1 MTRPLTL
8 RRLTMPVLALFLLS
22 GCAGTPAASNDS
34 AAPAP
39 ATQAATT
46 PSPTAELRGERA
58 VVDRVIDGD
67 TIDVRLDGAIERV
80 RLLNIDTPETKDPN
94 EIVECLGPEAT
105 EYAEQLLA
113 PGTVVG
119 LEYDQEINDPYGRT
133 LAGIFLEDGR
143 LANAEIARQGLATP
157 LLIEPNDKFLP
168 PVEEAFAEAE
178 RKGIGLLDPA
188 IGCTL
193 PTQLEDATEALENAS
208 PEDLADAATDAAQ
221 AATFLATLD
230 LIDGDVHP
238 HIRHLLEIPSIRQG
252 VAALRT
258 DVTDLEQRA
267 ASQQSEDQKRTEKES
282 GRNNDGPD
290 GSAPQAPSAPEP
302 PRAPQ
307 APAAPAAPAV
317 PDAPAVQAPAAPAP
331 PVPPAPPAPAPAPK
345 PAPNVVEQAPP
356 GYVSDL
362 PGYTGPRCYAPG
374 GKVFK
379 PC

>member
-1 MTRPLTL
+1 MTHPLTL
-8 RRLTMPVLALFLLS
+8 RRLAMPALALLLLTGCS
-22 GCAGTPAASNDS
+22 GAPAATNNT
-34 AAPAP
+34 APT
-39 ATQAATT
+39 TQAATT
-46 PSPTAELRGERA
+46 PSPTTELRGERA

-67 TIDVRLDGAIERV
+67 TIDVLLNGSVERV

-105 EYAEQLLA
+105 EYVEQLLS

-119 LEYDQEINDPYGRT
+119 LEYDQERTDRYGRT
-133 LAGIFLEDGR
+133 LAGVFLEDGR

-178 RKGIGLLDPA
+178 RQEIGLLDPA

-193 PTQLEDATEALENAS
+193 PTHLADATEALEGAS
-208 PEDLADAATDAAQ
+208 PEDLLDAATDAAQ

-267 ASQQSEDQKRTEKES
+267 ARKQADPQNRADQES
-282 GRNNDGPD
+282 TWNDEGPD
-290 GSAPQAPSAPEP
+290 ASAPEAPSAPEP
-302 PRAPQ
+302 PRAPT
-307 APAAPAAPAV
+307 APDAPSV
-317 PDAPAVQAPAAPAP
+317 PDAPVVNVPAAPAP
-331 PVPPAPPAPAPAPK
+331 PAQPAPPAPAPAPK